1 MVLGWLNGEN
11 TVIKE
16 ILDKIVKLENK
27 VKLLESENAA
37 QKEEILAMRN
47 GNACTEWSDVLIGK
61 KKKLQQNQ
69 RIIVD
74 VVETERNDRDNRD
87 HNVVLFKVPVSKAAP
102 DEERKIED
110 EMTTFSILK
119 EIGMSKDNVKEIKR
133 FKANPKKTA
142 TSKPLHV
149 RITLKYISDV
159 NITLKKAK
167 ALKDSVKFKSVFFN
181 KDLTTA
187 QIDRLKQ
194 LIKTRNSENA
204 KLDAKNT
211 DFT

>member
-1 MVLGWLNGEN
+1 M
-11 TVIKE
+11 
-16 ILDKIVKLENK
+16 
-27 VKLLESENAA
+27 
-37 QKEEILAMRN
+37 
-47 GNACTEWSDVLIGK
+47 
-61 KKKLQQNQ
+61 
-69 RIIVD
+69 
-74 VVETERNDRDNRD
+74 ERNDRDNRD
-87 HNVVLFKVPVSKAAP
+87 HNVVLFGVPVSKAAS
-102 DEERKIED
+102 DEERKKERKNED
-110 EMTTFSILK
+110 EMTTFSILE

-133 FKANPKKTA
+133 FKVNPNKTA
-142 TSKPLHV
+142 TSKPLPV
-149 RITLKYISDV
+149 RITLKYNSDV

-211 DFT
+211 EAKTKGTYRYGIRNDMVVKVFMDKT